1 MPHLARSS
9 VRTFNVHGVDF
20 HSYASSATGA
30 TQLGAWRAEF
40 APRTPG
46 QAHRMTHEEVLYLLD
61 GKLDIEIDDEHFT
74 AEAGDAVLVPAR
86 ARLRVSN
93 NTDELAAAWVTTS
106 LGMAATMDSNGE
118 QITPPWAQ

>member
-1 MPHLARSS
+1 MTHLTRSS
-9 VRTFNVHGVDF
+9 VRTFHIHGVDF
-20 HSYASSATGA
+20 HSYANGAAGA

-61 GKLDIEIDDEHFT
+61 GNLDIEIDDEHFT

-86 ARLRVSN
+86 ARFRVSN
-93 NTDELAAAWVTTS
+93 NTDEPAAAWVTTP
-106 LGMAATMDSNGE
+106 LGMAATMESNGE
-118 QITPPWAQ
+118 RMTPPWAQ

>member
-1 MPHLARSS
+1 MPHLIRSTL
-9 VRTFNVHGVDF
+9 RTFHVHGVGF
-20 HSYASSATGA
+20 YSYASSATGA

-40 APRTPG
+40 SPRTPG

-61 GKLDIEIDDEHFT
+61 GILDIELDDEHFT

-86 ARLRVSN
+86 ALFRVSN
-93 NTDELAAAWVTTS
+93 NTDQPAAAWVTTP
-106 LGMAATMDSNGE
+106 LGMAAVMESNGE